1 MTSSSAGWA
10 TTCVIALHLAFALAC
25 GSSPR
30 AAGESCSEDGEC
42 VGGHVCQNARCT
54 RAQAT
59 PPPAAAEHTSV
70 QMPPVQPVT
79 PQPAPTADPA
89 PSGAGDP
96 GSAPPLAEGPHR
108 CSFTESGSE
117 YNRQCTVVRLSDDA
131 LRVTAPGT
139 RLNPGQ
145 GFHFTALGSPPG
157 YQIIN
162 GTLSAFEACEGPFGG
177 VTTLEQSSRGPF
189 YQIRWT
195 PSCAIKI
202 YL

>member
-1 MTSSSAGWA
+1 MTSSSAGWV
-10 TTCVIALHLAFALAC
+10 TTGVIALHLAFAVAC

-42 VGGHVCQNARCT
+42 VGGHVCQNGRCT
-54 RAQAT
+54 RAEAT

-70 QMPPVQPVT
+70 PPVQPMP
-79 PQPAPTADPA
+79 PQQPPAADPT
-89 PSGAGDP
+89 PTGAGDP
-96 GSAPPLAEGPHR
+96 GGTPPLAEGTHR

-117 YNRQCTVVRLSDDA
+117 YNRQCTVVRLPDGA
-131 LRVTAPGT
+131 LRVTASGT

-162 GTLSAFEACEGPFGG
+162 GTLSAFEACDGPFGG
-177 VTTLEQSSRGPF
+177 VMTLEQSSRGPF
-189 YQIRWT
+189 YRLRWA
-195 PSCAIKI
+195 PSCAIEI
-202 YL
+202 HL